1 MARGRT
7 QYVCQ
12 ECSHV
17 SPNWLGRCP
26 HCEGWN
32 TFTEEAV
39 HATKGTAVE
48 RTTRSIAVPV
58 SQIAAQAGARLSTG
72 IPELDRVL
80 GGGLVAGSVVLVGG
94 DPGIGKSTLLTQS
107 AFLVAAQGSGVPVLY
122 VSGEESGYQIRLRC
136 ERLHAMSDHLLV
148 VNETDVDVVLGQVAA
163 TKPQMVVID
172 SIQTASSSELDSV
185 PGTVSQVR
193 HCAALLTRVAKTQG
207 VPVVLVGHVTKEGS
221 LAGPRV
227 LEHMVD
233 TVLYFEGDRTHA
245 YRVLR
250 AVKNRFGSTN
260 EIGLFEM
267 QGEGLVG
274 VENASAALLAERSPD
289 ATGSSVGAIV
299 EGTRP
304 RLVEVQA
311 LVTHSFL
318 STPRRT
324 ANGLDYNR
332 LTMLLAVLEKR
343 MGLRLG
349 DQDVYLN
356 IAGGVRVMEP
366 AADLAAVAAVAG
378 SFREAAIESHT
389 VLIGEV
395 GLGGEIRDVPH
406 LDRRLAEASR
416 MGFTRAV
423 IAPPRA
429 GRARQAGM
437 ELVYARNVEEALRHA
452 LVAHG
457 HRRSH
462 E

>member
-1 MARGRT
+1 MAKGRT

-17 SPNWLGRCP
+17 SPSWLGRCP

-32 TFTEEAV
+32 TFTEELAQV
-39 HATKGTAVE
+39 GKSTATD
-48 RTTRSIAVPV
+48 RTVRSVAVPV
-58 SQIAAQAGARLSTG
+58 SQIAPQSGTRLSSG
-72 IPELDRVL
+72 IAELDRVL
-80 GGGLVAGSVVLVGG
+80 GGGLVSGSVVLVGG

-107 AFLVAAQGSGVPVLY
+107 AHLVASQSPNTSVLY

-136 ERLHAMSDHLLV
+136 ERLGAMSDRLLV
-148 VNETDVDVVLGQVAA
+148 ANETDVDVVLAQISA
-163 TKPQMVVID
+163 TRPALVVID
-172 SIQTASSSELDSV
+172 SIQTAACSELDSV

-193 HCAALLTRVAKTQG
+193 HCAALLTRVAKSQG

-267 QGEGLVG
+267 HGEGLVG
-274 VENASAALLAERSPD
+274 VENASAALLAERS
-289 ATGSSVGAIV
+289 AGASGSSVGAVV

-304 RLVEVQA
+304 LLVEVQA

-324 ANGLDYNR
+324 ATGLDYNR

-366 AADLAAVAAVAG
+366 AADLAAVAAVAS
-378 SFREAAIESHT
+378 SFREAPVERHT

-406 LDRRLAEASR
+406 LDRRLAEAER

-423 IAPPRA
+423 IARPRSN
-429 GRARQAGM
+429 RTRQAGV
-437 ELVYARNVEEALRHA
+437 ELVHARNVEEALRHA
-452 LVAHG
+452 LVAQG
-457 HRRSH
+457 DRKVPT
-462 E
+462 